1 MLIGWELHYWLHPEG
16 SYFPVQVLQLQM
28 QMVCR
33 ARVIHTWSIRGM
45 FALRIKAQRPERTA
59 KYVGKIYPEQ
69 VSIIP
74 YRMGSEQWAHRQ
86 GSKFHTCVHTS
97 TDASKEGLSINNE
110 ISNFY
115 TESLQKAQLSPD
127 FRKSLLIQRQRSA
140 GYRCPLRLWEHRRQ
154 TARWVS
160 GSPVLDEVLAWEG
173 LGVCG
178 RDRSRADSSQ
188 AGSRGGSW
196 DS

>member
-74 YRMGSEQWAHRQ
+74 HHMGSEQWAHRQ
-86 GSKFHTCVHTS
+86 GSKFHSCVHTS

-115 TESLQKAQLSPD
+115 TGSLQKAQLSPD
-127 FRKSLLIQRQRSA
+127 FGKSLLIKRQRPV

-154 TARWVS
+154 TTRWVS
-160 GSPVLDEVLAWEG
+160 GSPVLEEVSGMRRAGVGG
-173 LGVCG
+173 LRQGQEQGGQQPG
-178 RDRSRADSSQ
+178 RL
-188 AGSRGGSW
+188 
-196 DS
+196 

>member
-1 MLIGWELHYWLHPEG
+1 
-16 SYFPVQVLQLQM
+16 M

-74 YRMGSEQWAHRQ
+74 HYTGSEQWAHRQ
-86 GSKFHTCVHTS
+86 GSKFQSCVRTS
-97 TDASKEGLSINNE
+97 ADASKEGLSFNNKV
-110 ISNFY
+110 SHFY
-115 TESLQKAQLSPD
+115 TASWQKAQLSPD
-127 FRKSLLIQRQRSA
+127 FGKPLLRQRQRPV
-140 GYRCPLRLWEHRRQ
+140 GYRCPLRLWSTGDNLPAGFRALQCLEE
-154 TARWVS
+154 VS
-160 GSPVLDEVLAWEG
+160 GMRRAGAGG
-173 LGVCG
+173 LRQG
-178 RDRSRADSSQ
+178 REQGGQRADSSW
-188 AGSRGGSW
+188 AGSREGSW